1 MRVENII
8 FPLTSSHLR
17 PPSYVQTRQ
26 AKVPRAKYLGNE
38 LSDYL
43 PVEDPRYVGRYIDYP
58 ARYGGSSIS
67 LSTFPW
73 RRPWPN
79 DALPVLHG
87 RAKHIQPTTSRP
99 SNRPPDRPTAG
110 VCTPDDVDFDRSRGC
125 SQVTLGYD
133 LLFFR
138 ALYSDAPRG
147 WRALRERR
155 GRLPRA

>member
-1 MRVENII
+1 MRMGVENII
-8 FPLTSSHLR
+8 FSLTSS
-17 PPSYVQTRQ
+17 SAQTRQ
-26 AKVPRAKYLGNE
+26 AKVPHAEYLGNK

-43 PVEDPRYVGRYIDYP
+43 PVEDSRYVGRYIDYLP
-58 ARYGGSSIS
+58 RRYGGSPIS

-79 DALPVLHG
+79 DALPVLH
-87 RAKHIQPTTSRP
+87 RRDKHIQPTTSRP
-99 SNRPPDRPTAG
+99 SNRPPDGPTAG
-110 VCTPDDVDFDRSRGC
+110 VWTPDDVDFDRSRGC

-147 WRALRERR
+147 WWTLHR